1 LLTRRK
7 RFLKLGLKRYLIK
20 RAITGALTIVM
31 VVLFNFFLF
40 RLPIFFLGWDPT
52 DIYIGPTMSAE
63 TKELIREMWGL
74 PSKNATIQEWLNHF
88 FKYVQ
93 NIFTLNFG
101 FSYRT
106 SRPVISLISER
117 IGNTLL
123 LMGIS
128 TILSILL
135 GIWAGVKAASRH
147 GEKTD
152 LTLVSVS
159 LFIYSMPIFWLGMV
173 LLLFFGFYLYQLSGG
188 TIYFPIGGKT
198 HSYPVPTDPL
208 GYLIDLIW
216 HLVLPVATLTLSNFG
231 YYLLLM
237 RSNLVDVLSEDYIL
251 TARAKGLDERTILFK
266 HAMKNAFLPMITVI
280 SLSLAT
286 IWTGATLTETVFNWY
301 GIGRLI
307 FEALIQ
313 MDFPVSEAIFFL
325 MSFTIV
331 IANIIADI
339 LYGIIDPRV
348 KYD

>member
-1 LLTRRK
+1 LA
-7 RFLKLGLKRYLIK
+7 K
-20 RAITGALTIVM
+20 RAVTGAVTILM

-63 TKELIREMWGL
+63 TRELVRQLWGL
-74 PSKNATIQEWLNHF
+74 PSRNATFQEWLNHF
-88 FKYVQ
+88 FRYVE
-93 NIFTLNFG
+93 NVFTLNFG
-101 FSYRT
+101 YSYRT
-106 SRPVISLISER
+106 SRPVINLISER

-123 LMGIS
+123 LMGLS
-128 TILSILL
+128 TVFSILL

-147 GEKTD
+147 GKRTD
-152 LTLVSVS
+152 VSFVTLS
-159 LFIYSMPIFWLGMV
+159 LFLYSMPIFWLGMM
-173 LLLFFGFYLYQLSGG
+173 LLLVFGFYLYQFSGG
-188 TIYFPIGGKT
+188 SIYFPIGGKT
-198 HSYPVPTDPL
+198 HSYPIPTDPFS
-208 GYLIDLIW
+208 YLVDMIW
-216 HLVLPVATLTLSNFG
+216 HLALPVSTLTLSNFG

-237 RSNLVDVLSEDYIL
+237 RGNLVDVLSEDYIL
-251 TARAKGLDERTILFK
+251 TAKAKGLDERTILFK
-266 HAMKNAFLPMITVI
+266 HALKNAFLPMITVI

-286 IWTGATLTETVFNWY
+286 LWTGATLTETVFNWY

-307 FEALIQ
+307 FEALVQ

-339 LYGIIDPRV
+339 LYGVIDPRV